1 MQTREEVIVQ
11 KQKTVETLVEKIK
24 ETDALFFADF
34 RGLDV
39 SQLQALRS
47 ELRDGEA
54 VYKIV
59 KNSLIQRAFN
69 ELSLSCPEEMLK
81 GPTALVLSTKDCP
94 SIASKLVKFIKA
106 NEAAADIK
114 GGILDGEYISAS
126 NVKALAKLPSKEML
140 IGQFVGGLQ
149 SIISRF
155 VMSLSSPTRGLVYT
169 LEQIKN
175 NKNN

>member
-1 MQTREEVIVQ
+1 MVPVESEPETCASDIGNHKFSGPNNVTLEYHNAVQ
-11 KQKTVETLVEKIK
+11 RSYTDYYNTVNIRKGYSV
-24 ETDALFFADF
+24 TDKA
-34 RGLDV
+34 
-39 SQLQALRS
+39 
-47 ELRDGEA
+47 DGERNLLVIGEEGECYLFNRKNVVKA
-54 VYKIV
+54 TGKKIDAP
-59 KNSLIQRAFN
+59 R
-69 ELSLSCPEEMLK
+69 
-81 GPTALVLSTKDCP
+81 T
-94 SIASKLVKFIKA
+94 
-106 NEAAADIK
+106 
-114 GGILDGEYISAS
+114 ILDGEYISAS

>member
-1 MQTREEVIVQ
+1 MFSKNGGGRVFTTNSALRMARAPSLGVDNKEIVVRL
-11 KQKTVETLVEKIK
+11 KQKLKMTSVAQFLDRWGYQKTDRVESP
-24 ETDALFFADF
+24 
-34 RGLDV
+34 LDYTI
-39 SQLQALRS
+39 R
-47 ELRDGEA
+47 
-54 VYKIV
+54 
-59 KNSLIQRAFN
+59 
-69 ELSLSCPEEMLK
+69 
-81 GPTALVLSTKDCP
+81 
-94 SIASKLVKFIKA
+94 
-106 NEAAADIK
+106 

-155 VMSLSSPTRGLVYT
+155 VMSLSAPTRGLVYT